1 MAILKQITFEG
12 LKYNLDDRDRVAAAV
27 ATASDTTLVQA
38 AVPNFS
44 NAVTVAA
51 STLTLAYA
59 THMSRPVIQTQTCV
73 FTVPA
78 VAALQG
84 EFWIVNGADNGTLM
98 TISPDSGDR
107 FVWDVAGASGTNN
120 KDIVNTAATAKKG
133 DYVKFRYGSADGWII
148 TEMGGTW
155 VDES

>member
-1 MAILKQITFEG
+1 MAIKQQITFEG
-12 LKYNLDDRDRVAAAV
+12 LTYNLDDRDRVAARA
-27 ATASDTTLVQA
+27 ATLSDITLAQP

-44 NAVTVAA
+44 NAITVAA
-51 STLTLAYA
+51 ATLTLAYA
-59 THMSRPVIQTQTCV
+59 THMSRPVIQTQACV

-84 EFWIVNGADNGTLM
+84 EFWIINGAADGTLM
-98 TISPDSGDR
+98 TISPNASDK

-133 DYVKFRYGSADGWII
+133 DYVKFRYGSGDGWII
-148 TEMGGTW
+148 SEMGGIW
-155 VDES
+155 VDE